1 MRNVFDML
9 PELSD
14 RKKFNIKII
23 NFLREGIYKKT
34 FFKSKMHVFTYM
46 SLESKIIKNYFS
58 LFTSCFK
65 TKNNLDF
72 EKEGKITINKD
83 LFCETLFQFFFSQK
97 KIKYNMF
104 LYECAKVTSKVSNK

>member
-1 MRNVFDML
+1 MRNFFDML
-9 PELSD
+9 PELSG

-34 FFKSKMHVFTYM
+34 FFKSKMSLHIL

-83 LFCETLFQFFFSQK
+83 LFCETLFQFFFHK
-97 KIKYNMF
+97 KD
-104 LYECAKVTSKVSNK
+104 